1 MVTTPFVS
9 CNSYSVTLYVDKLQ
23 PNASKQLQLSDNEQV
38 QGEDSGKARAFLM
51 VLMLKVEKEHKST

>member
-1 MVTTPFVS
+1 
-9 CNSYSVTLYVDKLQ
+9 VDKLQ